1 VSRAS
6 RILLAAALATLA
18 LAATARA
25 ATAPLVG
32 IGEQNPS
39 IFTDANW
46 QALGVR
52 DVRVVASYDALHS
65 SWQRAD
71 LDAYMTAAHAAGAR
85 VLLGF
90 GHSRIRGKEH
100 WLPSV
105 ATFGREFLAFR
116 ARYPWVKDFLTWNE
130 ANHCSQPTCNNPE
143 RAARFYTAIRR
154 YCAGC
159 RIVAADVLD
168 GSKMPSW
175 VKRFQR
181 AAGHRRLIWG
191 LHNYIDA
198 NRFRTTGT
206 RALLKAVKGDVW
218 FTETGGLVMRRNG
231 STVAFPGSTRHAAEA
246 TTWVF
251 RLAALSPRVKR
262 VYLYHWSPATV
273 PHPTWDSALVDARDR
288 PRPAYDVL
296 RRWLQEHPR

>member
-1 VSRAS
+1 VRLARA
-6 RILLAAALATLA
+6 ILCAALLATPA
-18 LAATARA
+18 LAAPARA
-25 ATAPLVG
+25 ATPPLVG

-39 IFTDANW
+39 IFTDTNW

-52 DVRVVASYDALHS
+52 DVRVVASYDALYS

-90 GHSRIRGKEH
+90 GHSRMRGKEH

-105 ATFGREFLAFR
+105 ETYARQFLAFR

-130 ANHCSQPTCNNPE
+130 ANHCSQPTCNNPI
-143 RAARFYTAIRR
+143 RAARYYTTIRR
-154 YCAGC
+154 YCDGC

-168 GSKMPSW
+168 GKKMVAW
-175 VKRFQR
+175 VKRFRR
-181 AAGHRRLIWG
+181 AAGGGRLVWG

-206 RALLKAVKGDVW
+206 RALLGAVKGDVW

-231 STVAFPGSTRHAAEA
+231 STIAFPGSTRHAAEA
-246 TTWVF
+246 TSWVF

-262 VYLYHWSPATV
+262 IYLYHWSPATI
-273 PHPTWDSALVDARDR
+273 PEPTWDSALVDSRDR
-288 PRPAYDVL
+288 PRPAYAVVQK
-296 RRWLQEHPR
+296 WLQKHPR